1 MTTAIFT
8 TRLFSPLEVFSVHP
22 MIAISDYITITNQF
36 YALFLITIFI
46 ILILSGMFNKNDEL
60 EVIGVTRIEAI
71 LTLLYNFVVDL
82 VNSNIHSETK
92 GELVPFIFTTFITIL
107 TINLTGLIP
116 YSFAISGQIAF
127 TASFS
132 YITFFAS
139 ILIGWR
145 THGKRFFGRFFPG
158 NLDIALSP
166 LLVPIEVIS
175 FLFQPISLGVRLF
188 ANIMAGHILMN
199 VFSLFI
205 WMLAKLSGLM
215 FTSAIIPVLI
225 LVPLCVLELAVALI
239 QTYVFCLLTC
249 IYLNDVINLH

>member
-1 MTTAIFT
+1 MTTT
-8 TRLFSPLEVFSVHP
+8 LFITGLLSPLEPFYLHP
-22 MIAISDYITITNQF
+22 MVAISDYITITNQF
-36 YALFLITIFI
+36 YALFLITFFI
-46 ILILSGMFNKNDEL
+46 ILTLSGMFNKNDEL
-60 EVIGVTRIEAI
+60 EVLGTTRIEAI
-71 LTLLYNFVVDL
+71 FILIYNFVVDL

-107 TINLTGLIP
+107 IINLSGLIP

-139 ILIGWR
+139 IIIGWR

-166 LLVPIEVIS
+166 LLVPIELIS

-205 WMLAKLSGLM
+205 WMLAKLSGIM

>member
-1 MTTAIFT
+1 
-8 TRLFSPLEVFSVHP
+8 
-22 MIAISDYITITNQF
+22 
-36 YALFLITIFI
+36 
-46 ILILSGMFNKNDEL
+46 
-60 EVIGVTRIEAI
+60 
-71 LTLLYNFVVDL
+71 L
-82 VNSNIHSETK
+82 V
-92 GELVPFIFTTFITIL
+92 
-107 TINLTGLIP
+107 
-116 YSFAISGQIAF
+116 A
-127 TASFS
+127 
-132 YITFFAS
+132 
-139 ILIGWR
+139 
-145 THGKRFFGRFFPG
+145 FFPG

>member
-1 MTTAIFT
+1 MTSTIFYNG
-8 TRLFSPLEVFSVHP
+8 LNSPLETFALHP

-36 YALFLITIFI
+36 YALFLITFFISINLFGLFNEKQELTVFTSTRLEFILIFI
-46 ILILSGMFNKNDEL
+46 
-60 EVIGVTRIEAI
+60 
-71 LTLLYNFVVDL
+71 YNFVVDL

-107 TINLTGLIP
+107 TINLSGLIP

-215 FTSAIIPVLI
+215 FTSALIPVLI